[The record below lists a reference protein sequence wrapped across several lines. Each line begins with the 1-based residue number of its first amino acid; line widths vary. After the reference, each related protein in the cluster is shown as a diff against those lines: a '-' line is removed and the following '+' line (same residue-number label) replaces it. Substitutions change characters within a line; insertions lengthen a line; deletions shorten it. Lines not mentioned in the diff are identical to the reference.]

1 MTLQNTNDHLCDFN
15 GYFQLL
21 SIFQN
26 FNRHT
31 NGICEYYNSD
41 DPKLNQTF
49 VSVSICICIFKVQ
62 EPIAVINALDG
73 ERLD

>member
-1 MTLQNTNDHLCDFN
+1 MTLQNSNGHLCDFN

-49 VSVSICICIFKVQ
+49 VYQ
-62 EPIAVINALDG
+62 
-73 ERLD
+73 